1 MPVVVASKTRYSGT
15 VTPSA
20 LNIETVV
27 VDIGAQSDDYI
38 VEGWLDL
45 SAMRSGD
52 TVVVCEYVA
61 VDGVNLRRY
70 ACIAYSGVQSDPVV
84 RFHSK
89 QLLSHMLYRVT
100 VTQTAG
106 VLRSFPYGFL
116 LEVLGSV

>member
-1 MPVVVASKTRYSGT
+1 MPIVIAFKTEYVGT

-20 LNIETVV
+20 LNVETVV
-27 VDIGAQSDDYI
+27 VDIGAQADTYI

-45 SAMRSGD
+45 SAMGSGD

-70 ACIAYSGVQSDPVV
+70 ACVTYSGVQSDPIV

-89 QLLSHMLYRVT
+89 QLLYNMLYRVT
-100 VTQTAG
+100 INQTAG
-106 VLRSFPYGFL
+106 TPRSFPYSFL
-116 LEVLGSV
+116 IEVMGTL

>member
-1 MPVVVASKTRYSGT
+1 MPVVIAFKTEYVGT

-20 LNIETVV
+20 LNVETVV
-27 VDIGAQSDDYI
+27 VDIGAQADTYI

-45 SAMRSGD
+45 SAMQLGD
-52 TVVVCEYVA
+52 TIVVCEYVA

-70 ACIAYSGVQSDPVV
+70 ACVTYSGVQSDPVV

-89 QLLSHMLYRVT
+89 QLLGHMLYRVT
-100 VTQTAG
+100 IMQIAG

>member
-1 MPVVVASKTRYSGT
+1 MPVVVASKSRYSGI

-20 LNIETVV
+20 LNTETIV
-27 VDIGAQSDDYI
+27 VDIGAQADDYI

-45 SAMRSGD
+45 SAMGSGD

-61 VDGVNLRRY
+61 VDGVNLCRY
-70 ACIAYSGVQSDPVV
+70 ACVTYSGVQSDSVV

-89 QLLSHMLYRVT
+89 QLLSNMLYRVT
-100 VTQTAG
+100 IMQTAG

>member
-1 MPVVVASKTRYSGT
+1 VPVVIVSKTEYAGT

-20 LNIETVV
+20 LNVETVV
-27 VDIGAQSDDYI
+27 VDIPAQADTYI

-45 SAMRSGD
+45 SAMASGD
-52 TVVVCEYVA
+52 VVVVCEYVA

-70 ACIAYSGVQSDPVV
+70 ACITYSGVQSDPVI

-89 QLLSHMLYRVT
+89 QLLGGMLYRVT
-100 VTQTAG
+100 VRQTAG

>member
-1 MPVVVASKTRYSGT
+1 VPVVIVSKTRYSGT

-20 LNIETVV
+20 LNVETIV

-38 VEGWLDL
+38 VEGWIDL
-45 SAMRSGD
+45 SALGSGD

-70 ACIAYSGVQSDPVV
+70 ACVTYSGVQSDPVV

-100 VTQTAG
+100 VTQTSG
-106 VLRSFPYGFL
+106 TLRSFPYGFL